1 MAVVSVL
8 SVNTVRV
15 YVVYHFPCFFV
26 GMAGVT
32 DADTFQVPVAA
43 LCSSTREF
51 LSAHLNPPKVVPT
64 DEGLLR

>member
-8 SVNTVRV
+8 GINTIHICSVPVSLLL
-15 YVVYHFPCFFV
+15 V
-26 GMAGVT
+26 GMAGIT
-32 DADTFQVPVAA
+32 DPDLFQVPIAA

-51 LSAHLNPPKVVPT
+51 LSAHLNPLKVVPT

>member
-1 MAVVSVL
+1 MAVVSV
-8 SVNTVRV
+8 SSINTIHINVTLL
-15 YVVYHFPCFFV
+15 V

-32 DADTFQVPVAA
+32 DPDMFQVPIAA

-51 LSAHLNPPKVVPT
+51 LSAHLNPLKVVPT